1 MYNYTYS
8 TGEIF
13 IYNNCVMNASEL
25 LECELWKMTAWNL
38 STNHSLS
45 LTHTLYC
52 VNYHERVNCFILT
65 MKYKEYP
72 RREI

>member
-25 LECELWKMTAWNL
+25 LECLEGMWIMEDD
-38 STNHSLS
+38 
-45 LTHTLYC
+45 C
-52 VNYHERVNCFILT
+52 MEFIN
-65 MKYKEYP
+65 
-72 RREI
+72 